1 MKTKQLIGIIVT
13 GVVIIAVGVTG
24 VVSNVISKKLLA
36 ESEEKGNSM
45 VRQIFEGVTSGVEL
59 PDEEFIGEV
68 WAMAVPPAVIAVALN
83 SEPRKIV
90 LVEPLLQCLVRDRLL
105 ELHLGNDASGEVDA
119 EIQEAVSSN
128 RSEDS
133 AAKSDQQNNNRDT
146 DELRRIA
153 DPVASP
159 LDAIVELLLSL
170 GNIRDL
176 ILLDAEE
183 LRLVIADAGTG
194 QQVQQQL
201 RKANVQQKCHHSRDN
216 QHRGKALN

>member
-1 MKTKQLIGIIVT
+1 MDIVNCNRRIRCNSNLGT
-13 GVVIIAVGVTG
+13 GC
-24 VVSNVISKKLLA
+24 K
-36 ESEEKGNSM
+36 
-45 VRQIFEGVTSGVEL
+45 
-59 PDEEFIGEV
+59 
-68 WAMAVPPAVIAVALN
+68 
-83 SEPRKIV
+83 
-90 LVEPLLQCLVRDRLL
+90 
-105 ELHLGNDASGEVDA
+105 VDA